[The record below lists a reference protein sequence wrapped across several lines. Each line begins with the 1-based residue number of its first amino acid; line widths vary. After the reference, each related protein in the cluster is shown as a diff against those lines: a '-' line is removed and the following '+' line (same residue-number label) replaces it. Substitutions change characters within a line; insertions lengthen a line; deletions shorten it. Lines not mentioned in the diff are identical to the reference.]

1 MKNVIIR
8 INDISDIDTAK
19 ISVYDLNNRYV
30 DMHGN
35 MYGLKFNKALKRM
48 EVIKIVRTH
57 EKNAG
62 SFQQKII
69 IKKRGMG
76 ETAANNHAQ
85 QAGIT
90 PDRSEA
96 AEIFFNP
103 DVFIEKSM
111 ESARVH
117 KDRVKGIIMNIRN
130 SNIIPKENKME
141 SNQLEDIFRNLDIDV
156 IQGVENLTNYQK
168 EMINYPRS
176 ITYYQAKY
184 DERGREIIESL
195 SSSNKKV
202 IRFIYLSEMLENIR
216 TLYRNMDRIIKIL
229 KVFLE
234 AVNIEEIRWINPY
247 ERQSFKDG
255 MVSINTTLQ
264 EISSLQDDLKQLEDY
279 TYNLDHYA

>member
-1 MKNVIIR
+1 
-8 INDISDIDTAK
+8 
-19 ISVYDLNNRYV
+19 
-30 DMHGN
+30 
-35 MYGLKFNKALKRM
+35 
-48 EVIKIVRTH
+48 
-57 EKNAG
+57 
-62 SFQQKII
+62 
-69 IKKRGMG
+69 MG
-76 ETAANNHAQ
+76 EPAANNHAL
-85 QAGIT
+85 QAGST

-96 AEIFFNP
+96 AETFFNP
-103 DVFIEKSM
+103 DAFVEKSM

-130 SNIIPKENKME
+130 ANIIPKENKME

-184 DERGREIIESL
+184 DERGRDIIESL

-234 AVNIEEIRWINPY
+234 EINLEEVRWINPY

-264 EISSLQDDLKQLEDY
+264 EISSLQDDLMQLEDY